1 MGYRLRSIPDML
13 SHARGV
19 PDGIKSDENGNI
31 YSGCG
36 DGVHVWNP
44 EGVLLG
50 KIKAPVGGIG
60 NLVFCGKGRLV
71 FHSGERLY
79 LARIAA
85 SGLPLATYG
94 L

>member
-1 MGYRLRSIPDML
+1 MEIALNELR
-13 SHARGV
+13 RGA
-19 PDGIKSDENGNI
+19 PDGIKVDTNGNV

-36 DGVHVWNP
+36 DGVHIWSQ

-50 KIKAPVGGIG
+50 KIVVGEAIG

-79 LARIAA
+79 LARLA
-85 SGLPLATYG
+85 SGGVPLSRYP
-94 L
+94 LK

>member
-1 MGYRLRSIPDML
+1 MADVLGRFS
-13 SHARGV
+13 GV
-19 PDGIKSDENGNI
+19 PDGIKSDTNGNI

-36 DGVHVWNP
+36 DGVHVWNAQ
-44 EGVLLG
+44 GVLLG

-79 LARIAA
+79 LAHIAA
-85 SGLPLATYG
+85 EGVPLHTYG
-94 L
+94 